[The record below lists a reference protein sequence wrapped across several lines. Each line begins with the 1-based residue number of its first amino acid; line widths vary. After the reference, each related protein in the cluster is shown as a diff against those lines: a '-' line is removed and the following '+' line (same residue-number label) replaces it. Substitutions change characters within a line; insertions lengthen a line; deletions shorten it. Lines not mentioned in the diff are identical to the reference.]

1 MSTQEWLKEV
11 QGLLVEDP
19 KTGERFSICDIRK
32 VSWDYF
38 IGLMSVTGVI
48 RYVSLDR
55 YDEFISVA

>member
-1 MSTQEWLKEV
+1 MSMQEWFNEA

-19 KTGERFSICDIRK
+19 KTGERFSICDLRR
-32 VSWDYF
+32 VSWEYF
-38 IGLMSVTGVI
+38 IGLTSEGGTL